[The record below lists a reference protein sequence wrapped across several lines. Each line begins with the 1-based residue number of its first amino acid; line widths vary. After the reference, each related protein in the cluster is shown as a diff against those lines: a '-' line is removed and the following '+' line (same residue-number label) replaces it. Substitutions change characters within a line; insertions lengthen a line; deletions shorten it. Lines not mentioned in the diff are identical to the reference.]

1 MLEGSLHQCFLL
13 CFVTEGN
20 LSALWQKKL
29 NFQVCV
35 FSFSDKKKKKVHPYQ
50 CSLDPE
56 TNGSYELIVLLNVSK
71 TSCHFNQYQTLP

>member
-35 FSFSDKKKKKVHPYQ
+35 FSFSDKKKKKKCIRISV
-50 CSLDPE
+50 
-56 TNGSYELIVLLNVSK
+56 V
-71 TSCHFNQYQTLP
+71 